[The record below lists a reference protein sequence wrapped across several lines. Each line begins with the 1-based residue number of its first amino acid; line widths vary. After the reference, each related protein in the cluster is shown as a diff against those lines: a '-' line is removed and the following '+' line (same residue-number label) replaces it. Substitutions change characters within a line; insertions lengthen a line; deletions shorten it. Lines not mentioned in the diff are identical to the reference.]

1 MLDGSLLRPVVGKHR
16 LLLQSLVFMPWHC
29 VYFNGE
35 SKKDEL
41 VLSCKLNEGS
51 IATHS
56 NITRRIPEL
65 CSNRM
70 I

>member
-1 MLDGSLLRPVVGKHR
+1 MQAQAAAAEPGVHAMTLR
-16 LLLQSLVFMPWHC
+16 
-29 VYFNGE
+29 YFNCG
-35 SKKDEL
+35 SKNDEL

-65 CSNRM
+65 CSNRL